1 MFVSEKKK
9 FLFLNMA
16 FDFQKNRALK
26 TSSVPDCFCFE
37 PVLDAFISLQYQ
49 IESKQ
54 LIGSFQIVCIK
65 KIYMN

>member
-1 MFVSEKKK
+1 M
-9 FLFLNMA
+9 
-16 FDFQKNRALK
+16 D
-26 TSSVPDCFCFE
+26 DCFCFE